1 MVVQLILG
9 FYSRKI
15 FINYLG
21 DEILGL
27 NTTAVNILQFLNL
40 AELGIGTAVGFSLY
54 KPLRARDHETICE
67 IIALQGILYRRIALW
82 MIAGAMIVMAF
93 FPIIFKKIDLPLWYA
108 YASFGVMLFSS
119 LLSYFIS
126 YRQVLLSSAQKD
138 YSIQF
143 SYRTWIIVK
152 TVCQMIAVWKLSNP
166 YVWWLILEVVFSL
179 IATLSLNHRIKKTFP
194 YLKPVNKNFQD
205 LKDRYRVIFTKI
217 KQLIFHRISGFA
229 LLQSSPL
236 IIYAY
241 LSLTVVTI
249 YGNYLIIV
257 NGIKTTCD
265 TIFGGTAAGIGDLVA
280 ENDMKK
286 IMAVFVEMYSTRI
299 FIAAVSVM
307 SFVVLSPSFLQL
319 WIGSTYLLPYGTV
332 LIIAATLFISIFRNA
347 VDLFQNAFG
356 LFQDIWAPIAEAVI
370 NILVSIILGRFF
382 GLLGILAGP
391 LAGLVI
397 IVVIWKPFF
406 LFTKGMK
413 VSPSVYFKLFIQH
426 IISVS
431 CAAIIVLILFKWVPL
446 DPNANWM
453 SFSIYSLMFVLG
465 MSFSTGVFLY
475 FTSTGFRTFIKR
487 LYRMTL
493 RK

>member
-82 MIAGAMIVMAF
+82 MLAGASIVMAF

-138 YSIQF
+138 FSIQF

-217 KQLIFHRISGFA
+217 KQLIFHRIAGFA
-229 LLQSSPL
+229 LFQASPL

-257 NGIKTTCD
+257 NGIKSACEAV
-265 TIFGGTAAGIGDLVA
+265 FGGTAAGVGDLIA
-280 ENDMKK
+280 ENDTGK
-286 IMAVFVEMYSTRI
+286 ILNVFEEMFSIRF
-299 FIAAVSVM
+299 FIAVLATVP
-307 SFVVLSPSFLQL
+307 FVVLTPSFVKL
-319 WIGSTYLLPYGTV
+319 WIGEGYVLPIGTV
-332 LIIAATLFISIFRNA
+332 LIIAGVLFINISRNA
-347 VDLFQNAFG
+347 VDIFLNAYG
-356 LFQDIWAPIAEAVI
+356 LFQDIWSPIVEAI
-370 NILVSIILGRFF
+370 LNISIALVFGYFWGLPGILSGSLISLIVLVELWKPYFLFRF
-382 GLLGILAGP
+382 GLKRNPAKYFLIWARHIFLGGLAIFMSIKIVEFLP
-391 LAGLVI
+391 VDAPDTSWI
-397 IVVIWKPFF
+397 AFIFFSTAFVVI
-406 LFTKGMK
+406 LF
-413 VSPSVYFKLFIQH
+413 
-426 IISVS
+426 
-431 CAAIIVLILFKWVPL
+431 
-446 DPNANWM
+446 
-453 SFSIYSLMFVLG
+453 SLSGAL
-465 MSFSTGVFLY
+465 LY
-475 FTSTGFRTFIKR
+475 FTTKGFHMFLNR
-487 LYRMTL
+487 LINFV
-493 RK
+493 K